1 VIFKLA
7 EACPQLD
14 GMATDGDGRELVAE
28 VEDVALEL
36 PGLLI
41 RIRESGGKVF
51 DLEVH
56 PPSLHSVFIHL
67 TGRELR
73 E

>member
-1 VIFKLA
+1 
-7 EACPQLD
+7 
-14 GMATDGDGRELVAE
+14 MTTDDDRRVFVAE

-36 PGLLI
+36 PDLLI
-41 RIRESGGKVF
+41 RIREGGGKVC
-51 DLEVH
+51 DLEVQ

>member
-1 VIFKLA
+1 
-7 EACPQLD
+7 
-14 GMATDGDGRELVAE
+14 MTTDGDRRELVAE

-36 PGLLI
+36 PDLLI
-41 RIRESGGKVF
+41 RIRESGSEVL